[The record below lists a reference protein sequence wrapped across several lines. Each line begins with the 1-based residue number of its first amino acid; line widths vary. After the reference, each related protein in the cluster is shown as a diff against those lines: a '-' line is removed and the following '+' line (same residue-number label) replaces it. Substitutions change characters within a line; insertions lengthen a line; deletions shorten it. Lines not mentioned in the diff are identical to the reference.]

1 MCMIKNKTNNLKI
14 KKIMNK
20 FQRLISD
27 NSSTTLARRAGTITK
42 AAEIAQQNIVNK
54 LEEYKCSLEM
64 RIANL
69 TDFAPETT
77 DSLRPGDKN
86 WDAARWAKELQ
97 ETKQELYDINIQLNI
112 AKETFAEYFKE
123 EKKDGSKSKEK
134 ESKE

>member
-1 MCMIKNKTNNLKI
+1 
-14 KKIMNK
+14 MNK

-54 LEEYKCSLEM
+54 LEEHKCSLEM
-64 RIANL
+64 KIANL

-97 ETKQELYDINIQLNI
+97 ETKQEHYDINIQLKI

-123 EKKDGSKSKEK
+123 NKNEESKSKEK
-134 ESKE
+134 EGNE